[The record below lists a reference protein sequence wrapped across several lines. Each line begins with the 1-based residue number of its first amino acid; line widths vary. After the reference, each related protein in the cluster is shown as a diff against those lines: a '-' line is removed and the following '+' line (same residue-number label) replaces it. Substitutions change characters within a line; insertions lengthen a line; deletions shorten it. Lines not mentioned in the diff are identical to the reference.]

1 VSSLS
6 LSKDLQNEFPGM
18 HGFSSRNLWL
28 MLSFYLE
35 YKDNKKL
42 QPLVAEI
49 SWTHNLIL
57 MEKCKD
63 LLEREFYYY
72 EIKRYGWSKSVLV
85 HQIENE
91 AYERYLLNQTNFDKA
106 LEEKYQHQANLAG
119 LQSKLE
125 KFHPLG

>member
-1 VSSLS
+1 
-6 LSKDLQNEFPGM
+6 M